1 METQL
6 ILSRGGFP
14 PYSARGCQQTLTPL
28 KTGEFRRTVNGML
41 VFTGSEK
48 HRKYQSVLSCRDAA
62 PPSFEGLWQGETVEV
77 SCLQRLV
84 QEVTLTSKTLQIVL
98 DRPAVKGSVTLQVR
112 GEPLL
117 PMLEA
122 QGSEVSITER
132 VYEGQKGYLSYRPI
146 LTMRVISFHLETD
159 EWGAEVGWTLTLE
172 EI

>member
-6 ILSRGGFP
+6 VLSRGGFP

-28 KTGEFRRTVNGML
+28 KTGEFRRTVNGTL
-41 VFTGSEK
+41 VFTGSQK
-48 HRKYQSVLSCRDAA
+48 HRKYQSVLRCRDAA
-62 PPSFEGLWQGETVEV
+62 PPSFEGLWQGERVEV

-84 QEVTLTSKTLQIVL
+84 QEVTLTSETPRITL
-98 DRPAVKGSVTLQVR
+98 DRHGVKGSVTLQVT
-112 GEPLL
+112 GEPLIPL
-117 PMLEA
+117 AEA
-122 QGSEVSITER
+122 QGYEVSLPER
-132 VYEGQKGYLSYRPI
+132 LEGGQKGYLSYRPI